1 MSKLTWTV
9 ADIAKFAA
17 ANEVMWLS
25 PSHVDRFAER
35 ANEAA
40 AAGRAV
46 PRMTSRF
53 IEPAHVFQARP
64 PRSS

>member
-9 ADIAKFAA
+9 ADLATFAA

-25 PSHVDRFAER
+25 PSHLDRFVER

-40 AAGRAV
+40 TAGRAV

-64 PRSS
+64 TRAS

>member
-9 ADIAKFAA
+9 ADLATFAA

-25 PSHVDRFAER
+25 PSHLDRFVER

-53 IEPAHVFQARP
+53 VEPAHVFQVRP
-64 PRSS
+64 TRAS

>member
-9 ADIAKFAA
+9 AEIAKFAA

-25 PSHVDRFAER
+25 PSHLDRFTER

-53 IEPAHVFQARP
+53 VEPAHVFQARP
-64 PRSS
+64 TRAS

>member
-9 ADIAKFAA
+9 ADIATFAA
-17 ANEVMWLS
+17 ANDVMWLS
-25 PSHVDRFAER
+25 PSHLDRFVER

-46 PRMTSRF
+46 PRRTSRF
-53 IEPAHVFQARP
+53 VEPAHVFQARST
-64 PRSS
+64 RAC